1 MNEIVKPVAQWI
13 SNNIPLSIGI
23 LLFIFCIF
31 FEISKIKIYPL
42 KWLWRAIS
50 WPFKKIDE
58 QRTQSFKSLMEEM
71 KADMDTKL
79 KEMTASSNENCNQVK
94 ACFKDLSQ
102 QLSDL
107 ETRFDNLDAKQV
119 ETDERLDR
127 LAAARIKNHVLNFA
141 RQCRKGEPHSRED
154 YKNLFEECKIYES
167 LIEKYQSMD
176 EEHCKAWENNVFK
189 HDFAFIEHT
198 YDECNLN
205 NSFLGD

>member
-42 KWLWRAIS
+42 KWLWKAIS
-50 WPFKKIDE
+50 WPFRKIDE
-58 QRTQSFKSLMEEM
+58 QRTQSFKKLMEEM
-71 KADMDTKL
+71 KSDMDTKL
-79 KEMTASSNENCNQVK
+79 KEMTTAANNNCDQVK

-102 QLSDL
+102 KLTDL

-141 RQCRKGEPHSRED
+141 RQCRKNEPHSHED
-154 YKNLFEECKIYES
+154 FSNLAEEVKEYKKLV
-167 LIEKYQSMD
+167 EKYGWTND
-176 EEHCKAWENNVFK
+176 VFSN
-189 HDFAFIEHT
+189 DWSYILELYRNGRFT
-198 YDECNLN
+198 D
-205 NSFLGD
+205 

>member
-23 LLFIFCIF
+23 LLFVFCIF
-31 FEISKIKIYPL
+31 FEISKVKIYPL

-50 WPFKKIDE
+50 WPFRKIDE
-58 QRTQSFKSLMEEM
+58 QRTQSFKKLMEEM

-79 KEMTASSNENCNQVK
+79 KEMTASANENCNQVK

-127 LAAARIKNHVLNFA
+127 LSAARIRNHVLNFA
-141 RQCRKGEPHSRED
+141 RQCRKGEPHSHED
-154 YKNLFEECKIYES
+154 FSNLADEVSEYKVLV
-167 LIEKYQSMD
+167 EKY
-176 EEHCKAWENNVFK
+176 KWENDVFK
-189 HDFAFIEHT
+189 NDWAYILELYRNGRFS
-198 YDECNLN
+198 D
-205 NSFLGD
+205 

>member
-58 QRTQSFKSLMEEM
+58 QRTQSFKKLMEEM

-107 ETRFDNLDAKQV
+107 ETRFDNLDAKQI

-141 RQCRKGEPHSRED
+141 RQCRKNEPHSHED
-154 YKNLFEECKIYES
+154 FSNLADEVKEYKKLV
-167 LIEKYQSMD
+167 EKYGWTND
-176 EEHCKAWENNVFK
+176 VFSN
-189 HDFAFIEHT
+189 DWSYILELYRNGRFT
-198 YDECNLN
+198 D
-205 NSFLGD
+205 